1 MHDETVARGEPRF
14 VPLEEAYKRT
24 YGRASAQAAKKPVP
38 ASLRSK
44 TAAPGIPGPSS
55 APEEKRKINPAR
67 SGDFTQE
74 MLRRMNARKTG

>member
-1 MHDETVARGEPRF
+1 MHDETVAKGEPRF

-24 YGRASAQAAKKPVP
+24 YGRASAQAAKKEVP
-38 ASLRSK
+38 RSLRAK
-44 TAAPGIPGPSS
+44 AAAPGIPGPSQ
-55 APEEKRKINPAR
+55 AQDDKKRINPNR